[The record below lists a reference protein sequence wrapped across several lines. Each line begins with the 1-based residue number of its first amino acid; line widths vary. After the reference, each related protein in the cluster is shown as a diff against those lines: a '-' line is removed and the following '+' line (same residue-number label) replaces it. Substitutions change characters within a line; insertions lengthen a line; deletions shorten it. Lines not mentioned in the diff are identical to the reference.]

1 MRVSAERTCRVDNNE
16 SDNYSDKIGESS
28 EISLG
33 KKKEEIGKVIG
44 KGHGE

>member
-1 MRVSAERTCRVDNNE
+1 MDNNE

-33 KKKEEIGKVIG
+33 KKKKIGEVIG
-44 KGHGE
+44 KRHGE